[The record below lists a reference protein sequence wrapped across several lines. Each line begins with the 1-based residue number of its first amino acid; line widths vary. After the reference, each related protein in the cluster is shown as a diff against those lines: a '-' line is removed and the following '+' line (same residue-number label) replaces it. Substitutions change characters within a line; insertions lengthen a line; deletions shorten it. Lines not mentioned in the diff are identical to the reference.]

1 MGVLTETNQWET
13 TINQIEVTD
22 PALGGANG
30 PVNTA
35 PRQLANRTQYLKA
48 QLTTAQ
54 TEIAD
59 ARGGKATLAAR
70 LTALETQTTQG
81 DLTYA
86 GAATG
91 VTDSHSL
98 GHTNYTVNIM
108 PTANTNG
115 DLGDVFVSKAS
126 NAFTVYNTGGFR
138 GQARYQIIT

>member
-1 MGVLTETNQWET
+1 MGVLTETNQWEN

-22 PALGGANG
+22 PALGGPSG

-35 PRQLANRTQYLKA
+35 PRQLANRTQYLKT
-48 QLTTAQ
+48 QLAAAQ
-54 TEIAD
+54 TEISD
-59 ARGGKATLAAR
+59 ARGGKTTLAAR

-81 DLTYA
+81 DLSYA
-86 GAATG
+86 GTAG
-91 VTDSHSL
+91 VTVSHTM
-98 GHTNYTVNIM
+98 GTTNYTINIM

-115 DLGDVFVSKAS
+115 DLGDVFVSKAA

>member
-1 MGVLTETNQWET
+1 MGVLSETNQWEGS
-13 TINQIEVTD
+13 INQIEVTD

-48 QLTTAQ
+48 QLTAAQ
-54 TEIAD
+54 TEISD
-59 ARGGKATLAAR
+59 ARGGKTTLAAR

-81 DLTYA
+81 DLSYA
-86 GAATG
+86 GTAG
-91 VTDSHSL
+91 VTVSHTM
-98 GHTNYTVNIM
+98 GTTNYTVNIM